1 MAEQADTRAALE
13 VAVVGGSIAG
23 CAVAIELARAG
34 CAVTLFERSGEE
46 LKDRG
51 AGIGVPAAVI
61 DTLIARDLVDG
72 DIARFPAP
80 AFLRISRTAEAP
92 DYGRLAWAQPAVMLA
107 LNWGSL
113 YRNLRRR
120 VPDAVYRTRCQ
131 VTDVR
136 NLDGRRPRVVL
147 ADGREH
153 DFDLVVCADGYA
165 SLGRRLLFPR
175 ATMAYAGYVLWRGA
189 LAEAALDD
197 PAPLERGIHALGYA
211 GGHGIF
217 YFVPG
222 PDGGVARGR
231 RLVNWGM
238 YHPVPAAELTA
249 FMTAADGTL
258 HEGSLPPGAM
268 PAATEAGLKALATR
282 RLPRYYDAIVQRSQ
296 GTFAY
301 AIYDCPVPGYRRGRV
316 CLAGDAGA
324 FARPHSGA
332 GALKG
337 MHDAIALGAAVA
349 AAGQD
354 GQALDA
360 ALAAWDTERTAEN
373 NRLVRF
379 GQQLGHAFVD
389 AIPDWSGMDAAA
401 MAAWYE
407 SVVTIPSDYLRVRG

>member
-1 MAEQADTRAALE
+1 MSDKRDRCVVRE

-23 CAVAIELARAG
+23 CAVAVELARAG

-51 AGIGVPAAVI
+51 AGIAVPTAVI
-61 DTLIARDLVDG
+61 ETLIARDLVDA
-72 DIARFPAP
+72 DIARFPVP
-80 AFLRISRTAEAP
+80 AFLRVSRTLDEPA
-92 DYGRLAWAQPAVMLA
+92 YGRLAWAQPAALFA

-120 VPDAVYRTRCQ
+120 VPDAVYHTRCP
-131 VTDVR
+131 VTAVGNRD
-136 NLDGRRPRVVL
+136 DGRAWVVL
-147 ADGREH
+147 ADGRQH

-165 SLGRRLLFPR
+165 SLGRRLLFPQ

-189 LAEAALDD
+189 LAESALHES
-197 PAPLERGIHALGYA
+197 APLERGVHALGYA

-222 PDGGVARGR
+222 PGDVVERGR

-238 YHPVPAAELTA
+238 YHRVPAADLAA
-249 FMTAADGTL
+249 FMTATDGTV

-268 PAATEAGLKALATR
+268 PGATERALKALATS
-282 RLPRYYDAIVQRSQ
+282 RLPNYYDAIVQRSE

-301 AIYDCPVPGYRRGRV
+301 AIYDCSVPAYRQGRI

-337 MHDAIALGAAVA
+337 MHDAIALGEAVA
-349 AAGQD
+349 GASGGAD
-354 GQALDA
+354 ALEI
-360 ALAAWDTERTAEN
+360 ALTAWDSARTAEN
-373 NRLVRF
+373 NRLVAF
-379 GQQLGHAFVD
+379 GQQLGRAFVD
-389 AIPDWSGMDAAA
+389 EIPDWSAMDAAA
-401 MAAWYE
+401 MEAWYE
-407 SVVTIPSDYLRVRG
+407 AAVTIPSDYLRVRT